1 VIEPDPKGLF
11 ERLIFEGGLMP
22 MDFGGKMRS
31 SDQTEWKKRNRT
43 VKNNQGTADLA
54 SIVESQ
60 YASDIE
66 MNTTRKNDRL

>member
-1 VIEPDPKGLF
+1 
-11 ERLIFEGGLMP
+11 MP